1 MISLFVD
8 KEIIFWDFDGVIKES
23 DVCKAIAYEKLFLPY
38 GQDVS
43 MQVRRHHALN
53 GGMSRFD
60 KLPIYLNWAGLIATK
75 ALLNE
80 FCNKFSELV
89 YRAVIDSPAVPG
101 VAEYLEGNYRR
112 QYFVLITATPQEEIE
127 KILEEL
133 NLSHYFRDVYG
144 SPYLKG
150 EAVRNTIL
158 RLKAASN
165 AALVVGDSEVDYQAA
180 IKNNVPFILRRTEAN
195 HYLQE
200 KYIGP
205 SFNGLSE

>member
-1 MISLFVD
+1 MISLFSE

-23 DVCKAIAYEKLFLPY
+23 DVCKATAFEELFLPY
-38 GQDVS
+38 GQDVA
-43 MQVRRHHALN
+43 MQVRKHHSFN

-60 KLPIYLNWAGLIATK
+60 KIPIYLNWAGLIATK
-75 ALLNE
+75 ELINE

-89 YRAVIDSPAVPG
+89 YRAVINSPAVPG
-101 VAEYLEGNYRR
+101 VIEYLKNNYTQ
-112 QYFVLITATPQEEIE
+112 QYFFLITATPQVEIE

-133 NLSHYFRDVYG
+133 NLSHFFRGIYG
-144 SPYLKG
+144 SPYLKSD
-150 EAVRNTIL
+150 AVYDTIM
-158 RLKAASN
+158 RLKVAPS

-180 IKNNVPFILRRTEAN
+180 IKNNVPFILRRTESN
-195 HYLQE
+195 QYLQE

>member
-1 MISLFVD
+1 MISLFVE

-43 MQVRRHHALN
+43 MQVRRHHDLN

-60 KLPIYLNWAGLIATK
+60 KLPIYLKWSGLPVTK
-75 ALLNE
+75 SLVNE

-89 YRAVIDSPAVPG
+89 YRAVIDSPDIPG
-101 VAEYLEGNYRR
+101 ITEYLERNFER
-112 QYFVLITATPQEEIE
+112 QYFVLITATPQREIE

-133 NLSHYFRDVYG
+133 DLSQYFREIYG
-144 SPYLKG
+144 SPYVKC
-150 EAVRNTIL
+150 EVVRDTLL
-158 RLKAASN
+158 RLKIASS

-205 SFNGLSE
+205 SFNCLSE